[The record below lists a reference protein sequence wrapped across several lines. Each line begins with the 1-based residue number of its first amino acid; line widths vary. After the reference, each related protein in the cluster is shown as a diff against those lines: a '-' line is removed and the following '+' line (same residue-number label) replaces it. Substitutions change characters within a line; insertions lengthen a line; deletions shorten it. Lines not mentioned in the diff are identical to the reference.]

1 MKRKLNMRSIIAFL
15 TLFLFITSC
24 SSQLDKTVVSVQVQT
39 GPEPSP
45 EASVVDRY
53 YLNNFQDSLKTKS
66 IGSVSRG
73 SLQNGTLIPFSGSNF
88 MYFDT
93 ASYLSGRAFTH
104 QLVAQTVINTFKTF
118 ELNGEK
124 RKFSIMEFS
133 NEHGGK
139 MFPHRT
145 HQNGM
150 SADMMMPLQKRGKP
164 DYGLD
169 DLGAMHYLL
178 EFNKEG
184 QYINDT
190 AISIDFEMV
199 ANEIN
204 QMHIE
209 AEKLGLTITK
219 VIFNTNLRD
228 ELFAT
233 THGQFF
239 AANGPYITRNL
250 EPVINDL
257 HDDHFHV
264 DFEIIP

>member
-1 MKRKLNMRSIIAFL
+1 MRAVIPFL
-15 TLFLFITSC
+15 VLFLFITSC
-24 SSQLDKTVVSVQVQT
+24 SSQSDSLGANNQT
-39 GPEPSP
+39 QPSSELLP
-45 EASVVDRY
+45 YPSVVDRY
-53 YLNNFQDSLKTKS
+53 YTAHFQDSLKTKS

-88 MYFDT
+88 MCFDT

-104 QLVAQTVINTFKTF
+104 KLVAQTVINTFKTF

-150 SADMMMPLQKRGKP
+150 SADMMMPLQKGGKP
-164 DYGLD
+164 YYGLD

-199 ANEIN
+199 CQRN
-204 QMHIE
+204 QSNAH
-209 AEKLGLTITK
+209 
-219 VIFNTNLRD
+219 
-228 ELFAT
+228 
-233 THGQFF
+233 
-239 AANGPYITRNL
+239 
-250 EPVINDL
+250 
-257 HDDHFHV
+257 
-264 DFEIIP
+264 